1 MEKQEKQD
9 EPIEIDDSLLRM
21 LPQLIANSVSVVKF
35 YRSFYELLVKDGFTE
50 EQALRIVIAR
60 GMTI

>member
-21 LPQLIANSVSVVKF
+21 LPQMIANLVSVVKF
-35 YRSFYELLVKDGFTE
+35 YRSFYELLVKEGFTE
-50 EQALRIVIAR
+50 EQALQIVIAR